1 MLEKRR
7 NPKSSFITKG
17 DLMRDN
23 YDFSKGVRAKYASK
37 FKQGTNL
44 VVLDPDV
51 LKAFPNSKAVNSALK
66 NLIKLARKSAEIS
79 V

>member
-1 MLEKRR
+1 MKD
-7 NPKSSFITKG
+7 NI
-17 DLMRDN
+17 MRDN
-23 YDFSKGVRAKYASK
+23 YDFSKGVRAKYAAK

-44 VVLDPDV
+44 IVLDPDV

-66 NLIKLARKSAEIS
+66 NLIKLARKSTEVS